1 MLRMVPL
8 PWKSR
13 GGEKSVPLPHRVP
26 RATLLHQSRP
36 TNLNTGSTFSI
47 NPGSAAEEPPARGAT
62 AAHRGRWGLGR
73 FTASDGA
80 EIFYAEE
87 GEGRPVLL
95 LHGLMAH
102 AGFFERQQPLSEG
115 LRLIA
120 VDLRG
125 HGRSPSEREAPTLD
139 VLARDITELADALE
153 LEGAIG
159 VGWSLGA
166 AVLWRVLAGPASRRF
181 AGAVVVDMTPRVA
194 NAADWD
200 LGLTPE
206 MCDARTQAIAADFPT
221 FAASAGAAIFSR
233 SGEGGSGHPLA
244 GWAAEEFARNDPQAI
259 GATWASLVEEDF
271 RPALGTI
278 RQPTLVVH
286 GAHSH
291 LYGPETAAHLVA
303 ALPNARG
310 VMFEDSGH
318 APHLE
323 QPELFNRILK
333 EFAASLPPVL
343 HRTTQAQTA

>member
-1 MLRMVPL
+1 M
-8 PWKSR
+8 
-13 GGEKSVPLPHRVP
+13 
-26 RATLLHQSRP
+26 
-36 TNLNTGSTFSI
+36 
-47 NPGSAAEEPPARGAT
+47 
-62 AAHRGRWGLGR
+62 GR

-80 EIFYAEE
+80 EIFYADE
-87 GEGRPVLL
+87 GEGRPALL

-102 AGFFERQQPLSEG
+102 AGFFEPQRALAG
-115 LRLIA
+115 DLRLIA

-125 HGRSPSEREAPTLD
+125 HGRSPSRGAPPSLD
-139 VLARDITELADALE
+139 LLARDISELAGALG

-166 AVLWRVLAGPASRRF
+166 AVLWRVLGGPASRRF
-181 AGAVVVDMTPRVA
+181 AGAVVIDMTPRVA
-194 NAADWD
+194 NGGDWD
-200 LGLTPE
+200 LGLSPE

-233 SGEGGSGHPLA
+233 SGEGPRHPLA
-244 GWAAEEFARNDPQAI
+244 GWAAEEFARNDPAAI

-271 RPALGTI
+271 RPALAAI

-291 LYGPETAAHLVA
+291 LYGPDTADHLVA

-310 VMFEDSGH
+310 IMFEGSGH

-323 QPELFNRILK
+323 QPDLFNRILK

-343 HRTTQAQTA
+343 HRTTEHQTA